1 MQLKTLVERQGQ
13 ENGLLGPELQ
23 QLYDG
28 DLSFADY
35 SRQRPYVMGNFVQ
48 TLDGVVSYNL
58 AGRSGGHPISGGCA
72 EDLFLMG
79 LLRAV
84 SDAVL
89 IGAGTLRG
97 DPGHVRIPAAIY
109 PEAAGLYAALR
120 EKAGKP
126 PLPLNV
132 ILSSSGIIDFAE
144 PTFHAAGLRTAII
157 TTREGAD
164 RLVTVAT
171 GERGNATVYSTGES
185 GATTPAA
192 VLRILHETLGVR
204 LLLHEGGPSVFGQFL
219 RANLIDSLFL
229 TLAPQI
235 AGRSAAAPRPSLA
248 GSELFLPE
256 TAPWLKLRSLK
267 LGGDHLF
274 LRYER

>member
-1 MQLKTLVERQGQ
+1 MQLKTLIERPGQGA
-13 ENGLLGPELQ
+13 GLLGPELQ

-28 DLSFADY
+28 NLSFPEHP
-35 SRQRPYVMGNFVQ
+35 RQRPYVMGNFVE

-58 AGRSGGHPISGGCA
+58 AGRSGGQPISGSCT

-97 DPGHVRIPAAIY
+97 DPGAVRIPAAIY
-109 PEAAGLYAALR
+109 PEAASLYAMLR
-120 EKAGKP
+120 DQAGKP
-126 PLPLNV
+126 SLPLNV
-132 ILSSSGIIDFAE
+132 ILSNSGIIDVSE
-144 PTFHAAGLRTAII
+144 PTFHTAGLSVAII
-157 TTREGAD
+157 TTLEGAE
-164 RLVTVAT
+164 RLTAVAA
-171 GERGNATVYSTGES
+171 EKWGNTTVYSTGES

-192 VLRILHETLGVR
+192 VLRILHDTLGVR

-219 RANLIDSLFL
+219 RADLIDTLFL

-235 AGRSAAAPRPSLA
+235 AGRSPDAPRPSLA
-248 GSELFLPE
+248 GGDLFLPE

-267 LGGDHLF
+267 LGTDHLF